1 MTTQATS
8 LSPARVSEETGEDAI
23 YRKINWRIVPIILF
37 AYILAF
43 LDRINVGF
51 TQLQMKQDLD
61 FSDGVFGLGAGL
73 FFITYLMFE
82 VPSNLLLE
90 KIGARYTFLRIMVL
104 WGLTSASMMFVSEA
118 WHYYTLRLLLGL
130 FEAGF
135 FPGVILYLTY
145 WYPSSRRARV
155 TGLFLFGMP
164 ITGVIGGPITSMIMS
179 GMNGYLGYK
188 GWQWVFL
195 IEGLPT
201 VLVGFLLF
209 KMLPDKPRVAPWL
222 SGHEKDV
229 VEAVLAADRKGQT
242 SGHHHGKLKAALADS
257 KTWILA
263 FVYFTI
269 AAGVYTLTFWLPTMM
284 KAFPGVSIAQ
294 VGWYVVPPFACGA
307 LGILAIT
314 NSSDRLRER
323 RWHVALPMIVG
334 TLCLFATTYFQLPV
348 EGGKLAADFWPTM
361 ILLCV
366 ASFLVFGGGVLFWTI
381 PPTYLTAEA
390 AATGIAVISS
400 IGILGGFVSP
410 TLIGFVKDF
419 TGSMTIGLAFMTGLA
434 ILGALVTVFI
444 IPASA
449 VRVGGKALGA
459 SDH

>member
-1 MTTQATS
+1 MSALAASQITTI
-8 LSPARVSEETGEDAI
+8 PVDRSEDDAI

-51 TQLQMKQDLD
+51 TQLQMKQDLG
-61 FSDGVFGLGAGL
+61 FSEGVFGLGAGL

-82 VPSNLLLE
+82 VPSNLWLE
-90 KIGARYTFLRIMVL
+90 KIGARLTFLRIMVL
-104 WGLTSASMMFVSEA
+104 WGLTSAAMMFVSEP
-118 WHYYTLRLLLGL
+118 WHFYGLRLLLGL

-164 ITGVIGGPITSMIMS
+164 ITGVIGGPIATTIMA

-195 IEGLPT
+195 LEGLPT

-209 KMLPDKPRVAPWL
+209 KMLPDKPHVAPWL
-222 SGHEKDV
+222 SEYEKNI
-229 VEAVLAADRKGQT
+229 VEGALAADRKGQT
-242 SGHHHGKLKAALADS
+242 GDDHHGMLKAALADP

-269 AAGVYTLTFWLPTMM
+269 AAGVYTLTFWLPTMV
-284 KAFPGVSIAQ
+284 KAFPDISIAQ

-314 NSSDRLRER
+314 NLSDRLRER

-334 TLCLFATTYFQLPV
+334 TLCLFATTYLQVPG
-348 EGGKLAADFWPTM
+348 EAGKLVPDFWPTM
-361 ILLCV
+361 SLLCI
-366 ASFLVFGGGVLFWTI
+366 ASFLIFGGGVLFWSI
-381 PPTYLTAEA
+381 PPTYLTAKA

-419 TGSMTIGLAFMTGLA
+419 TGSMTTGLAFMTGLA
-434 ILGALVTVFI
+434 ILGALVTLFV

-459 SDH
+459 ADH

>member
-1 MTTQATS
+1 MTTQ
-8 LSPARVSEETGEDAI
+8 SPAQTITEAMGISEEDAI
-23 YRKINWRIVPIILF
+23 YRKINWRIIPIILF

-51 TQLQMKQDLD
+51 TQLQMKADLG
-61 FSDGVFGLGAGL
+61 FSDAAFGLGAGL
-73 FFITYLMFE
+73 FFITYLIFE

-90 KIGARYTFLRIMVL
+90 KIGARLTFLRIMVL
-104 WGLTSASMMFVSEA
+104 WGLTSAAMMFVSEP
-118 WHYYTLRLLLGL
+118 WHFYGLRLLLGAC
-130 FEAGF
+130 EAGF

-164 ITGVIGGPITSMIMS
+164 ITGVIGGPITSTIMA
-179 GMNGYLGYK
+179 GMNGYLGFK
-188 GWQWVFL
+188 GWQWTFL

-201 VLVGFLLF
+201 VLVGYLLY
-209 KMLPDKPRVAPWL
+209 KLLPDKPRLAHWL
-222 SGHEKDV
+222 TEREKDV
-229 VEAVLAADRKGQT
+229 VEAILAADRKGQAV
-242 SGHHHGKLKAALADS
+242 GHHHGKLKAAVADP
-257 KTWILA
+257 KTWVLA

-269 AAGVYTLTFWLPTMM
+269 AAGVYTLTFWLPTMV
-284 KAFPGVSIAQ
+284 KALPGITIAQ

-314 NSSDRLRER
+314 NLSDRLRER

-334 TLCLFATTYFQLPV
+334 TLCLFATTFFVVPG
-348 EGGKLAADFWPTM
+348 EGGKLVPEFLPTM
-361 ILLCV
+361 SLLCI
-366 ASFLVFGGGVLFWTI
+366 ASFLIFGGGVLFWSI

-419 TGSMTIGLAFMTGLA
+419 TGSMTVGLAFMTGLA
-434 ILGALVTVFI
+434 VLGALVTLFA
-444 IPASA
+444 IPSSA